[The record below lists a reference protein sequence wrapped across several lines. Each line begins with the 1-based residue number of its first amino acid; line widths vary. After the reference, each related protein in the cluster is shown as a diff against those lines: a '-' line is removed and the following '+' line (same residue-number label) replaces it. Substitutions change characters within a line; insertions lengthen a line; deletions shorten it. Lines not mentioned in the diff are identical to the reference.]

1 MKKITAT
8 KRDLVVLLRG
18 LLDVQE
24 LPGKKLGTAVAH
36 NIKVLEVEL
45 QDIEAMGTINPQFVT
60 IANEINRLVKEEKNE
75 EASTLEK
82 ENEALLDERREQLAK
97 IEVALNNEGKVSLKT
112 VLRKDLP
119 ATISGKQI
127 YHITSLLKD

>member
-36 NIKVLEVEL
+36 NIKEVEL

-75 EASTLEK
+75 EAATLEK
-82 ENEALLDERREQLAK
+82 ENGALLDERREQLAK
-97 IEVALNNEGKVSLKT
+97 VEVALNNEGEVSLKT

>member
-45 QDIEAMGTINPQFVT
+45 QDIEAMGAINPQFIT

-75 EASTLEK
+75 EAATLEK
-82 ENEALLDERREQLAK
+82 ENVALLDERREQLAK
-97 IEVALNNEGKVSLKT
+97 VEVALNNDGEVSLKT

-127 YHITSLLKD
+127 YGITSLLSD